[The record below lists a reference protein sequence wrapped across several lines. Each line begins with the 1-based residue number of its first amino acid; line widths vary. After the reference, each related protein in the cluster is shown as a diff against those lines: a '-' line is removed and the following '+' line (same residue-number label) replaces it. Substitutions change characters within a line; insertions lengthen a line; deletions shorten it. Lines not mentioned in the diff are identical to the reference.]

1 MDEVTNDPYV
11 YENTSVLRNLL
22 SIQDQ
27 QALEIAEAEIS
38 SANMMLL
45 YENGFS
51 DFSTNGIKEIH
62 RAIFK
67 DIYDWAGE
75 YRIINIIKRE
85 NILAGKSVWYANVC
99 DIERDLDKTWTTVN
113 KIDWA
118 SLDANDFA
126 KNLAHTFPALW
137 QAHPFRDGNTRT
149 IVMMMTFFVE
159 HHGFYFDQEL
169 FAASAGYV
177 RKSLVLACWDEYSE
191 YEHLERILIDTISDE
206 PLSQVAS
213 TDIVLATDRAEV
225 YEKYL
230 TEDNKPVPHE
240 YRADGYDVG

>member
-22 SIQDQ
+22 NINDQ
-27 QALEIAEAEIS
+27 KALDIAEAEIS

-62 RAIFK
+62 KTVFK
-67 DIYDWAGE
+67 DIYDWAGKF
-75 YRIINIIKRE
+75 RVINIRKRE
-85 NILAGKSVWYANVC
+85 NILAGKSVWYANVG
-99 DIERDLDKTWTTVN
+99 DIERDLDKTWTTID
-113 KIDWA
+113 KINWA
-118 SLDANDFA
+118 SLDAKEFA
-126 KNLAHTFPALW
+126 KNLAHNFPALW

-177 RKSLVLACWDEYSE
+177 RKSFVLACWDEYSE
-191 YEHLERILIDTISDE
+191 YEHLEKILIDTISVE
-206 PLSQVAS
+206 PLSQVENLDVMFA
-213 TDIVLATDRAEV
+213 IDRAEV
-225 YEKYL
+225 YEKYS
-230 TEDNKPVPHE
+230 TEDYKPVPHE
-240 YRADGYDVG
+240 YRADGNEVG